1 MAPILAPGTDNG
13 PVSLGPPRGLITPE
27 QAARLPD
34 VEPPPRRARRRGQP
48 RRRVQNYRTSDSF
61 DRKLRLA
68 ILLRD
73 NMRCQLCGV
82 GLTLVPG
89 QPHSAIAG
97 HVLARWRGGAPT
109 AENGRAECLR
119 CSARGG
125 GQERL
130 LSGPARPA
138 PRRPA
143 RPEQVPSV
151 W

>member
-1 MAPILAPGTDNG
+1 
-13 PVSLGPPRGLITPE
+13 LITPE

-34 VEPPPRRARRRGQP
+34 VEPPPRRARRRDGRP
-48 RRRVQNYRTSDSF
+48 RRRVQYRRHADEF
-61 DRKLRLA
+61 DRRLRLA

-73 NMRCQLCGV
+73 NMTCQLCGV
-82 GLTLVPG
+82 ALTLVPG
-89 QPHSAIAG
+89 LPHSAIAG